1 MASILFQ
8 VTHGPEAQSRVAL
21 AFLVARTAVA
31 EGHDVIV
38 FLAAEGVTLLRDPVM
53 DGVTGLGL
61 GNVRE
66 HHDAIVAGG
75 GKIYASRMSSVA
87 RDIDVDGLSER
98 VTFARPED
106 LVRLIVEHDKVLT
119 Y

>member
-8 VTHGPEAQSRVAL
+8 ITHGPEAQSRVAL
-21 AFLVARTAVA
+21 AFLVARTAVT
-31 EGHDVIV
+31 EGHDVNV
-38 FLAAEGVTLLRDPVM
+38 FLAGDGVTLLREPVM
-53 DGVTGLGL
+53 DGLTGLGL
-61 GNVRE
+61 GNLRE

-75 GKIYASRMSSVA
+75 GRIFASRMSSVA
-87 RDIDVDGLSER
+87 REIDVDALGDR

-106 LVRLIVEHDKVLT
+106 LVRLILEHDKVVT